1 MGGKKES
8 LVSILVLYIIMLL
21 SSSISPSKP
30 VAIES
35 LKWNLFK
42 LRYAVKI
49 KYTIDFEG
57 LVQKFFFFKVESL
70 NHFYTDYMLK

>member
-1 MGGKKES
+1 M
-8 LVSILVLYIIMLL
+8 
-21 SSSISPSKP
+21 
-30 VAIES
+30 
-35 LKWNLFK
+35 NLFK

>member
-21 SSSISPSKP
+21 SSSISPPKP

-49 KYTIDFEG
+49 KYAIDFEG

>member
-1 MGGKKES
+1 
-8 LVSILVLYIIMLL
+8 MLL
-21 SSSISPSKP
+21 SSSISPPKP